1 MKKKNALTTVSI
13 ALITVF
19 LIGCDKEFSTIG
31 SEVIGEGTYETKK
44 ATFDVIAYNR
54 NLNNVRTDGLSH
66 YQLGTYVHPVFG
78 TTRSSIVSQLSLSAT
93 NPRFGLLSAAQEL
106 DRYQENQASPD
117 TYLIDDEEETV
128 TAVYLHIPFFS
139 TQIPDDDN
147 DEDDETPANCRVHDF
162 KLDSIFGNREENF
175 NITVSKV
182 TDFIQSLD
190 PDSNFENT
198 KAYFSD
204 DTFNVDP
211 TPLFQ
216 DTYQISTTNYIIK
229 RESGIEDNEDTPE
242 DESITCEAIV
252 PGIRI
257 ELTETAVF
265 QEFLNAEGSDEL
277 ASNANFSDYLRGL
290 MIEADA
296 TDLMMFLNLN
306 AAFLSVDYEFQK
318 IDDKSTPTDTGD
330 DEVVTGTSTFK
341 IDLRGKII
349 NLFENEEYPTEINF
363 DEQNP
368 ENLYLKG
375 GSGTYVELNLFDE
388 DDTVLDTI
396 PNSWLINEANL
407 VFHIDE
413 DDLSGFD
420 EFSQPDRI
428 YLYNLTDETTLVDYN
443 FDFVGSTPNS
453 QIKYPI
459 FGGVLEDNDSGP
471 KYKIRITEH
480 INRIIRKDSTNT
492 KLGLFI
498 TNNILNVLNVTAN
511 SDSEDE
517 LLIPQAS
524 ITSPFGTIF
533 HGTDTNVPDDKR
545 LKLEI
550 YYTEP

>member
-19 LIGCDKEFSTIG
+19 LIGCDNEFSTIG

-459 FGGVLEDNDSGP
+459 FGGVLEDNDSGSE
-471 KYKIRITEH
+471 YKIRSTEH
-480 INRIIRKDSTNT
+480 INRIIRKDYANT
-492 KLGLFI
+492 
-498 TNNILNVLNVTAN
+498 
-511 SDSEDE
+511 E
-517 LLIPQAS
+517 
-524 ITSPFGTIF
+524 
-533 HGTDTNVPDDKR
+533 
-545 LKLEI
+545 
-550 YYTEP
+550 